1 MAELQLF
8 QNIASNYPRGNPFD
22 LDFTVQT
29 TCNIGEVIPV
39 LCEECVPGDFWRLGA
54 ELGIRCQPMNAPI
67 NDDLYGNIDYFFVP
81 YRLLDENWVKF
92 ITGGTNGNY
101 VGTLPVMPWQC
112 KLSDNSSSL
121 ELTYSATAADAVA
134 KAHTFWDYLGL
145 PLPTDLDWFANKT
158 PGTDSIPDIRA
169 KPLAYPWLAYN
180 MVRWYYYTDQNLNPD
195 YMDNEEWKDLPQ
207 SYIYSNEIFTRP
219 YRKDYFTSALP
230 FQQRGTSPSLPL
242 SGYLPVV
249 MSGTSSTV
257 DPRVGYSHEGGINKT
272 LSWFGQGTNFLTG
285 TDEPPYGS
293 VDADGAPRDNY
304 LYASAAGASSFTVSE
319 MRQVFAIQKWMEL
332 NARGGARYNEFLQSH
347 FSISPDDRTLQRP
360 EFLGRHTQPIMISE
374 VLQQSSTASGGAL
387 GDFAGH
393 GISFSRNYT
402 DGYKVEE
409 YGVVLG
415 LLSVMPTQSYF
426 QGINRQWLRRSR
438 FDFYFPEFANLSEQG
453 IYNAEIY
460 VQDDSADL
468 DTSFLNTING
478 RVFGFQGV
486 YDEMRIKSNRITGMM
501 RDKLDYWHLARKFA
515 NAPALNEDFI
525 MTKDTDF
532 DRIFAVQDEDQLI
545 VVCKN
550 LLNGTSRPMPDVPDP
565 GLIDHVY

>member
-1 MAELQLF
+1 MSELQLF
-8 QNIASNYPRGNPFD
+8 RNVRGNNPYGNRFD
-22 LDFTVQT
+22 LDFTVNT
-29 TCNIGEVIPV
+29 SCNIGEVVPV
-39 LCEECVPGDFWRLGA
+39 LFEECIPGDYWRLGA
-54 ELGIRCQPMNAPI
+54 ELGVRLQPMNAPI
-67 NDDLYGNIDYFFVP
+67 NDDLYANIDYFFVP

-101 VGTLPVMPWQC
+101 VGKLPVMPWQT
-112 KLSDNSSSL
+112 KLADNDSSL
-121 ELTYSATAADAVA
+121 ELTYSASAKDAVA
-134 KAHTFWDYLGL
+134 APHTLWDYLGH
-145 PLPTDLDWFANKT
+145 PLPTDLDWFAGKT
-158 PGTDSIPDIRA
+158 VGVDSIPDIRA
-169 KPLAYPWLAYN
+169 KPMAYPWLAYN
-180 MVRWYYYTDQNLNPD
+180 MIRWYYYTDQNLNPD
-195 YMDNEEWKDLPQ
+195 YMDNVEWKDLPQ
-207 SYIYSNEIFTRP
+207 SYIYSNSIFTRP

-230 FQQRGTSPSLPL
+230 FQQRGSPPSLPL
-242 SGYLPVV
+242 SGHLPVSSYLNTEGELSKFGYRSAV
-249 MSGTSSTV
+249 ADNPRTFAVDGTAS
-257 DPRVGYSHEGGINKT
+257 DI
-272 LSWFGQGTNFLTG
+272 L
-285 TDEPPYGS
+285 PPWNSALVY
-293 VDADGAPRDNY
+293 DIPRDGY
-304 LYASAAGASSFTVSE
+304 LYAAAAGATTFTVSE

-347 FSISPDDRTLQRP
+347 FGISPDDSTLQRP
-360 EFLGRHTQPIMISE
+360 EFLGRHSQPILISE
-374 VLQQSSTASGGAL
+374 VLQQSSTVSGGAL

-393 GISFSRNYT
+393 GISYSQNYT

-409 YGVVLG
+409 FGVIIG
-415 LLSVMPTQSYF
+415 LLSVMPSQSYF

-460 VQDDSADL
+460 VQNDSADL
-468 DTSFLNTING
+468 DTDFLSTVNG
-478 RVFGFQGV
+478 QVFGFQGI

-550 LLNGTSRPMPDVPDP
+550 YLAGSIRPMPEVPDP
-565 GLIDHVY
+565 GLVDHVY